1 MARFIDKL
9 DLTPLILHELANEG
23 RTVVEKLE
31 HHGDVSFAIVL
42 LTPDDVGG
50 TNESNLRPCA
60 RQNVVLELGYFMGR
74 LGRQSVYVLY
84 RGDLELPSDY
94 MVVYIPF
101 DSGGAWRLQL
111 AKELKSAKFS
121 VDMNRAI

>member
-9 DLTPLILHELANEG
+9 DLIPIILHEQANEG

-50 TNESNLRPCA
+50 TNESNLRPRA
-60 RQNVVLELGYFMGR
+60 RQNVV
-74 LGRQSVYVLY
+74 
-84 RGDLELPSDY
+84 
-94 MVVYIPF
+94 
-101 DSGGAWRLQL
+101 
-111 AKELKSAKFS
+111 
-121 VDMNRAI
+121 